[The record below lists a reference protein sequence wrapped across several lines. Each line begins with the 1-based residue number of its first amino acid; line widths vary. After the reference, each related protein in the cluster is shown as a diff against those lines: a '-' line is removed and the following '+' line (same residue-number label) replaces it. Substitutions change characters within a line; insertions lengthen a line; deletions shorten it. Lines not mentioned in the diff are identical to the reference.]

1 MPAELSGAGR
11 RLAGGCGCRAVNEK
25 VSRGSRGAW
34 LAAGRLPA
42 WGSVSVGGDAAGGG
56 RWDDVKMSLVD
67 SRCSESEIRRRR
79 QGFGATIQ
87 ASKVVVQ
94 DACVVLAI
102 Q

>member
-1 MPAELSGAGR
+1 
-11 RLAGGCGCRAVNEK
+11 
-25 VSRGSRGAW
+25 
-34 LAAGRLPA
+34 
-42 WGSVSVGGDAAGGG
+42 
-56 RWDDVKMSLVD
+56 MSLVD